1 VIGAIL
7 ALGFAA
13 LAAVGPALPAQ
24 AAGGHGRI
32 ALGTEAGITVADDA
46 LTAAPM
52 LVLPNAAQPSW
63 SPDGRKLAFTR
74 IRAVPGGIGIADA
87 DGSGV
92 RMLTTTV
99 PPTALT
105 DAKGFGD
112 MTPAWSPD
120 GTRLVFVRATP
131 RRGDIWTIGADG
143 SGAHRLIAASGS
155 DHIDTDPRFL
165 TDGSGL
171 LFTRDAGDLWSAR
184 PDGSHQRRLVAASD
198 NDVLASPDGRT
209 YAIGR
214 GGAMTYVIA
223 HDGTGLR
230 RVGGPD
236 TLPVAFS
243 GDGARLVLGHLSATG
258 RITGAAT
265 IVRTSG
271 PARARALPD
280 APAGLGTLGFGRPDW
295 FAGVPPRRRA
305 TPADDDAPVS
315 VLGDDGAREQVTL
328 TPGTARRTVS
338 LLGAFPSLVTVDQT
352 GIASVAVAWVRGN
365 ERPRWQDITEASSFA
380 STVPQTQPGRF
391 TRYRL
396 LVRAKDVLGHATK
409 RPAQVIVKVKP

>member
-1 VIGAIL
+1 MIGAIL
-7 ALGFAA
+7 VLGFAA
-13 LAAVGPALPAQ
+13 LAAIGPALPAR
-24 AAGGHGRI
+24 AAGGHGWI

-46 LTAAPM
+46 LTAAPT

-63 SPDGRKLAFTR
+63 SPDGTQLAFTR
-74 IRAVPGGIGIADA
+74 TRSVPGGIGIANA
-87 DGSGV
+87 GGSAM
-92 RMLTTTV
+92 RMVTTTV
-99 PPTALT
+99 PPTSPT
-105 DAKGFGD
+105 DTKGFGD
-112 MTPAWSPD
+112 MTPSWSPD
-120 GTRLVFVRATP
+120 GTRLVFVRATL
-131 RRGDIWTIGADG
+131 RRGDIWTVGADG
-143 SGAHRLIAASGS
+143 SAAHRLIAASGS

-165 TDGSGL
+165 ADGSGL

-184 PDGSHQRRLVAASD
+184 PDGSHQRRLVAASYS
-198 NDVLASPDGRT
+198 DVLASPDGRT

-214 GGAMTYVIA
+214 GGAMTYVIG

-230 RVGGPD
+230 RVGGRA

-243 GDGARLVLGHLSATG
+243 GDGTRLVLGHVSASG

-280 APAGLGTLGFGRPDW
+280 APAGLATLDLGRPAW
-295 FAGVPPRRRA
+295 FAGIPPRRRA
-305 TPADDDAPVS
+305 TPADHEAPVS
-315 VLGDDGAREQVTL
+315 VLADDAAREQVTL

-338 LLGAFPSLVTVDQT
+338 LLGHFASLLTVDQT

-365 ERPRWQDITEASSFA
+365 ERPRWQDVTEGSSFE
-380 STVPQTQPGRF
+380 STVPRTEPGKF

-409 RPAQVIVKVKP
+409 RPAEVIVKVKP